1 MLQAGW
7 VVLGIAV
14 IRAEYNNS
22 RQFDGTVVIFDVET
36 NGVARKLRGH
46 TRQIQ
51 SLRYDKQLCED
62 YCRLNVIAGH
72 AMEDTYSVRRKTGSV
87 CSGIFVMVQGYG
99 LFALK
104 LPFISPSFILIISTL
119 KHSDGL
125 IAASCS
131 CSCV

>member
-7 VVLGIAV
+7 VVLRIAV
-14 IRAEYNNS
+14 VRAEYNNS
-22 RQFDGTVVIFDVET
+22 RQFDGTVVVFDVET

-51 SLRYDKQLCED
+51 SLRYDKQLRKAD
-62 YCRLNVIAGH
+62 CRLNVTAGL
-72 AMEDTYSVRRKTGSV
+72 AMEDTYSVLRKTGSV

-104 LPFISPSFILIISTL
+104 LPFTSPSFILIISML
-119 KHSDGL
+119 KHPDDL
-125 IAASCS
+125 ITASCS

>member
-1 MLQAGW
+1 MLQAGC

-14 IRAEYNNS
+14 LRPGYNDS
-22 RQFDGTVVIFDVET
+22 RQFDGTVVVFDVET

-51 SLRYDKQLCED
+51 SLRYDKQLQEA
-62 YCRLNVIAGH
+62 YWQLNVIAGH
-72 AMEDTYSVRRKTGSV
+72 VMEDTCSVLRKTGSV
-87 CSGIFVMVQGYG
+87 CSGIFVMAQGYG
-99 LFALK
+99 LFVLK
-104 LPFISPSFILIISTL
+104 LRFTSLSFILIISRP
-119 KHSDGL
+119 KYSDDL